1 MTLKAD
7 EYALIAPFYDL
18 LLNPILDPLR
28 RKVTKSVLSNAPGR
42 VLDVCC
48 GTGRQ
53 SIFLHQHGVQVFGV
67 DNSMAMLKQAYRKS
81 PVGLPYLLADATKI
95 SFAEASFDALV
106 LCFALHEKSPAVR
119 IEILREAGRVL
130 KPGGILVIVDYIQ
143 AKTSLSRAMQPLV
156 RLVERVAGVEHALNH
171 KQFMLE
177 GGLDTIFS
185 GTNDW
190 VRQQFLPVFFGVIAI
205 AVYSLRV

>member
-28 RKVTKSVLSNAPGR
+28 RKVTKIVLSNAPSR

-53 SIFLHQHGVQVFGV
+53 SIFLHHQGLQVLGL
-67 DNSMAMLKQAYRKS
+67 DNSMAMLKQAHRKS
-81 PVGLPYLLADATKI
+81 PVGLPYLLADATKT
-95 SFAEASFDALV
+95 SFAEASFDAVL
-106 LCFALHEKSPAVR
+106 LCFALHEKLPAVR
-119 IEILREAGRVL
+119 TEILREAGRL
-130 KPGGILVIVDYIQ
+130 LNPGGSLVIVDYIQ
-143 AKTSLSRAMQPLV
+143 ARTFLSWAMQSLI

-185 GTNDW
+185 GTNNW
-190 VRQQFLPVFFGVIAI
+190 VRQQFLPVFFRNNR
-205 AVYSLRV
+205 YCCL